1 MNFIPIGER
10 VLVKRE
16 VEANKTASGI
26 FIPDSAKEKPQR
38 GIAVAVSKDVI
49 NEISVGDTVVFSKYG
64 SADLVLEGIEYAVL
78 KKEDILGIIKK

>member
-64 SADLVLEGIEYAVL
+64 STDLVLEGIEYAVL

>member
-1 MNFIPIGER
+1 MNFTPIGER

-38 GIAVAVSKDVI
+38 GVAIAISKEI
-49 NEISVGDTVVFSKYG
+49 SEISVGDIVVFGKYG
-64 SADLVLEGIEYAVL
+64 SVDLVLDGVEYAVL
-78 KKEDILGIIKK
+78 KKEDIIGVIKK